1 MALQTC
7 GPCQNGGHASIYEIY
22 ISLKAATSH
31 KSCPSCELLSETA
44 DVFGNLWSHLPISA
58 REKVRYLVQR
68 SLFGSEPKLYLQ
80 WPSSPLEH
88 NANINDCFDIDE
100 GVNSNFKATEIE
112 IVFERKPPQVR
123 KQKSLE
129 ATTLTLL
136 GSFMA
141 SMVNC

>member
-7 GPCQNGGHASIYEIY
+7 GPCQNERHESIYEIF
-22 ISLKAATSH
+22 ISLKALTSQ
-31 KSCPSCELLSETA
+31 KSCPWCKLLLETA

-68 SLFGSEPKLYLQ
+68 SLFGSGPKLYLQ
-80 WPSSPLEH
+80 WPSSPPEH
-88 NANINDCFDIDE
+88 NANNDCFDIDE
-100 GVNSNFKATEIE
+100 GVNSNFEATEIE
-112 IVFERKPPQVR
+112 IIFEQRPPQVR